1 MLSENSIKINLTY
14 NGEDQNIRSMRC
26 GSCRSLP
33 ACNAGAPCSFY
44 SYAKER
50 LNNISLR
57 KGTIIIKADTKDE
70 LNKAI
75 TVLIRDFKLREHKT
89 SLSR

>member
-1 MLSENSIKINLTY
+1 MLLENSININLTY
-14 NGEDQNIRSMRC
+14 NGEDQNIRSMCC

-50 LNNISLR
+50 LNNISLKR
-57 KGTIIIKADTKDE
+57 GTITIETSTEEE

-75 TVLIRDFKLREHKT
+75 TVLARDFKLREHKT
-89 SLSR
+89 YLGR